1 MPGPVGYDPLDRP
14 AGPLMNRTGLVIALA
29 VAGIVGAL
37 FAWHPEWD
45 IAISR
50 LFYDPDKH
58 TFPLIAVHGLNGLRD
73 AAQWL
78 VAAIAAPA
86 ALALAIKLVAP
97 RRRMLI
103 PARAVVF
110 LLGALA
116 IGPGLLVNVTLKDY
130 WPRSRPIDIPQL
142 GGDEKFTPWWDPRG
156 GCAKNCSAV
165 AGEPSGAFWTLAP
178 AALTP
183 PQWRPLAYAGA
194 LVFGAAVGTLR
205 IAFGGHFF
213 TDVIFAGVL
222 VFLLA
227 WIMHGLLYRWRTRP
241 SDEALERALEL
252 VSPVAWLSR
261 WRAGE
266 RRNDGPS

>member
-1 MPGPVGYDPLDRP
+1 
-14 AGPLMNRTGLVIALA
+14 MNRTGLVIALA
-29 VAGIVGAL
+29 VAGIVGVL

-45 IAISR
+45 LAISR
-50 LFYDPDKH
+50 LFYDADKH
-58 TFPLIAVHGLNGLRD
+58 DFPLTFVRGLYRLREG
-73 AAQWL
+73 AQWA

-86 ALALAIKLVAP
+86 ALALVAKLVLP

-110 LLGALA
+110 LLGTLM

-130 WPRSRPIDIPQL
+130 WPRSRPIDVPQF
-142 GGDEKFTPWWDPRG
+142 GGGETFTPWWDPRG

-165 AGEPSGAFWTLAP
+165 AGEASGAFWTLAP
-178 AALTP
+178 AALMP

-194 LVFGAAVGTLR
+194 IAFGAAVGALR

-222 VFLLA
+222 MFLVV
-227 WIMHGLLYRWRTRP
+227 WIMHGLLYRWRTQP
-241 SDEALERALEL
+241 GDETLERALEL
-252 VSPVAWLSR
+252 ASPAAWLTR
-261 WRAGE
+261 WRTRE
-266 RRNDGPS
+266 RRSGEPS